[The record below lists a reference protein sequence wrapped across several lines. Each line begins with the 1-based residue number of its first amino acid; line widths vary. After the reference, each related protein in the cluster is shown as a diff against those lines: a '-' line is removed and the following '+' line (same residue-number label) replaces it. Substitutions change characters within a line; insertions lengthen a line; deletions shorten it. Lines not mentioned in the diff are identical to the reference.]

1 MIKERHYCDSCVFL
15 GVLNNE
21 PGKFHDCRTLLQ
33 AADEGVIDLFTS
45 AFTMAEV
52 IKIKGEVELDESKE
66 HIIDQ
71 LFKQP
76 WIKIA
81 NFEREM
87 GQICRSIT
95 WKYNLK
101 PYDALH
107 LATAIRLRVN
117 FFNTTDKPLI
127 SKLPTHIGHTPD
139 YSGVVIQWPCV
150 NGYSPPLFFE

>member
-1 MIKERHYCDSCVFL
+1 MTKERHYCDSCVFL

-21 PGKFHDCRTLLQ
+21 PDKSYDCRTLLQ
-33 AADEGVIDLFTS
+33 AAEEGVIELVTS

-52 IKIKGEVELDESKE
+52 IKIKGEAELDETKE

-87 GQICRSIT
+87 SQICRAIT

-101 PYDALH
+101 PFDALH
-107 LATAIRLRVN
+107 LATAIRLKVN
-117 FFNTTDKPLI
+117 FFNTTDKSLI
-127 SKLPTHIGHTPD
+127 SKLPSHVGYAPA
-139 YSGVVIQWPCV
+139 YSEVVIQWPGV
-150 NGYSPPLFFE
+150 NGYSPPLF